1 MCLSVELSLRYI
13 FRRCDAG
20 ESGGEESN
28 GSASRAEDKG
38 EDVDDIVGRM
48 RAGFRQTDDA
58 AKVSAT
64 LFLIR
69 DQDCTGRLLV
79 HATYNC

>member
-1 MCLSVELSLRYI
+1 MSLRYF

-28 GSASRAEDKG
+28 GGASRAEDKG

-58 AKVSAT
+58 AKVSAK
-64 LFLIR
+64 LFQIR
-69 DQDCTGRLLV
+69 DQDVYMCMPSTIE
-79 HATYNC
+79 

>member
-1 MCLSVELSLRYI
+1 MSLRYI

-28 GSASRAEDKG
+28 GGASRAEDKG

-58 AKVSAT
+58 AKVSAK
-64 LFLIR
+64 LFQIR
-69 DQDCTGRLLV
+69 DQEDVYMCMPSTIE
-79 HATYNC
+79 

>member
-1 MCLSVELSLRYI
+1 MRYI
-13 FRRCDAG
+13 YFRRCDAG

-28 GSASRAEDKG
+28 GGASRAEDKG

-58 AKVSAT
+58 AKVSAK
-64 LFLIR
+64 LFQIR
-69 DQDCTGRLLV
+69 DQDVYMCMPSTIE
-79 HATYNC
+79 